1 MMKLK
6 PTMNHTILYLL
17 VISGCTFLLK
27 PAKSIE
33 ESNQLL
39 SPNYA
44 DLKFWATHPDK
55 KDAADQVPTNS
66 GFTDKQELA
75 QADVFFI
82 HPTTHL
88 KRDTWNGDLENETLN
103 ERTDKGTIQLQA
115 TVFND
120 CCKVYAPRYR
130 QAAIYVFLKETDE
143 GKRALD
149 FAYQDVKKAFTHF
162 EKNFNKGRPW
172 ILASHSQGTHHAA
185 RLLSEVI
192 QNSPMGK
199 TMVAAYTLGWPY
211 NPKEVGFP
219 VCKSPTAT
227 GCLINWNTYL
237 WDKKPSRLEELYKNG
252 FCVNPLSWSEDT
264 LYMPKESNLG
274 SLPKSY
280 DSIIPQIADAK
291 CEEGILWTHKVPEK
305 DFPTLELGKNY
316 HLVDYQLFYKNIR
329 ENATLWVKTYLG
341 K

>member
-1 MMKLK
+1 MD
-6 PTMNHTILYLL
+6 
-17 VISGCTFLLK
+17 
-27 PAKSIE
+27 E
-33 ESNQLL
+33 
-39 SPNYA
+39 
-44 DLKFWATHPDK
+44 
-55 KDAADQVPTNS
+55 PTNDLDIE
-66 GFTDKQELA
+66 TLELLEERLMA
-75 QADVFFI
+75 YQGTVLLISHDRAFLDNVV
-82 HPTTHL
+82 T
-88 KRDTWNGDLENETLN
+88 DTWAFMGDGVVEEFV
-103 ERTDKGTIQLQA
+103 G
-115 TVFND
+115 
-120 CCKVYAPRYR
+120 
-130 QAAIYVFLKETDE
+130 
-143 GKRALD
+143 G
-149 FAYQDVKKAFTHF
+149 YQDWLRQTENRQNKANLKATKTA
-162 EKNFNKGRPW
+162 EK
-172 ILASHSQGTHHAA
+172 THHAA

-329 ENATLWVKTYLG
+329 ENATLRVKTYLG